1 MKKVI
6 VVTGASSGFG
16 ALASRALA
24 RAGHTVYAGIR
35 DTEGGTAYPVVLTQ
49 EYAAKQGVDLRVGRA
64 RLLPSRERIFSKRF
78 AARRPVLEMRLPES
92 LLESGFCRRT

>member
-24 RAGHTVYAGIR
+24 S
-35 DTEGGTAYPVVLTQ
+35 
-49 EYAAKQGVDLRVGRA
+49 GVFDLRGNN
-64 RLLPSRERIFSKRF
+64 FSI
-78 AARRPVLEMRLPES
+78 
-92 LLESGFCRRT
+92 